1 MYFVPVKIFTFQR
14 KYSTKFYL
22 PLQKK
27 IWCNLIFVNF
37 RLLKLGLTLLLK
49 CDDDQG
55 HENIYEEEREHDEVD
70 NIKNG
75 HFDTIYWYRPLVFI
89 CYSH

>member
-1 MYFVPVKIFTFQR
+1 MY
-14 KYSTKFYL
+14 
-22 PLQKK
+22 
-27 IWCNLIFVNF
+27 NLIFVNF

>member
-1 MYFVPVKIFTFQR
+1 MAKSIHDFWKHENISHYDTIHG
-14 KYSTKFYL
+14 
-22 PLQKK
+22 QKK